1 MTIINKIKKV
11 LLYLIY
17 FFNKI
22 FGKNWDTF
30 YAWLLNRI
38 ERKNN
43 IYNIL
48 KQDRK
53 YGFYSIKK
61 GFDFLDVL
69 KKQGL
74 KKNMSFLD
82 FGCGYGRIGI
92 PVIKYL
98 NKKLYTGIDL
108 SEERIRLAK
117 EYVKKEKLEH
127 KAPILLCSLDKS
139 LKEVLG
145 SNKYNVILLFTVIV
159 HNPLEEVQKI
169 LANLKHFIR
178 ENGVIYFDYTSLEKK
193 KNTFMGLDF
202 SLTVKDYEHSDE
214 EIGKIL
220 SSLGF
225 KYSFIKYENKKGS
238 NWQLNNKV
246 FKNKKFVKAVLK

>member
-53 YGFYSIKK
+53 YGFYSGKNDLI
-61 GFDFLDVL
+61 LDVL

-74 KKNMSFLD
+74 KKICPFQ
-82 FGCGYGRIGI
+82 
-92 PVIKYL
+92 
-98 NKKLYTGIDL
+98 L
-108 SEERIRLAK
+108 SVDMAE
-117 EYVKKEKLEH
+117 
-127 KAPILLCSLDKS
+127 
-139 LKEVLG
+139 
-145 SNKYNVILLFTVIV
+145 
-159 HNPLEEVQKI
+159 
-169 LANLKHFIR
+169 
-178 ENGVIYFDYTSLEKK
+178 
-193 KNTFMGLDF
+193 
-202 SLTVKDYEHSDE
+202 
-214 EIGKIL
+214 
-220 SSLGF
+220 
-225 KYSFIKYENKKGS
+225 
-238 NWQLNNKV
+238 
-246 FKNKKFVKAVLK
+246 